1 MSFRRIVVAMGAPGG
16 IAMTTA
22 VDLAR
27 ALEAELVGLFV
38 EDAELFDLAALPF
51 AGEVGFPSAA
61 RRALDV
67 EALERALRAQAG
79 RLRQELTVRL
89 AGVPTKWTFEVVR
102 GRIAVE
108 LAATA
113 GGEDLVVL
121 PLPLA
126 ARGRR
131 VPRGEVARAF
141 GRLRAPLLLVDE
153 AHRHRR
159 AIGVVAPTH
168 TEPGAIAD
176 VLRGLAPFDGRCVQ
190 LVAIGRV
197 ADWDAWQARMRG
209 LLDAVGASGGFRSTA
224 SADPDEL
231 RRLLGDEARGVI
243 VVLVDEPQARDAV
256 IDAATIPL
264 LLLPVSV
271 PE

>member
-16 IAMTTA
+16 IAVTTA

-27 ALEAELVGLFV
+27 ALEAELLGLFV
-38 EDAELFDLAALPF
+38 EDVELFDLAALPF

-79 RLRQELTVRL
+79 RLRQELTSRL

-102 GRIAVE
+102 GRVAVE

-121 PLPLA
+121 PMPLA
-126 ARGRR
+126 ARGWRIS
-131 VPRGEVARAF
+131 RGQVARAF

-153 AHRHRR
+153 THRHRR
-159 AIGVVAPTH
+159 AIGVIAPAH
-168 TEPGAIAD
+168 TDPHAIAD
-176 VLRGLAPFDGRCVQ
+176 VLRGLAPYDGRFVRF
-190 LVAIGRV
+190 LAVGRD
-197 ADWDAWQARMRG
+197 ASWDAWQASMRE
-209 LLDAVGASGGFRSTA
+209 LLAAEGVGGWFRSLP
-224 SADPDEL
+224 SAHPDEL
-231 RRLLGDEARGVI
+231 RRLLGDAARGVI
-243 VVLVDEPQARDAV
+243 VVLVDEPQAREAV
-256 IDAATIPL
+256 IDAATVPL
-264 LLLPVSV
+264 LLLPAPV